1 MPSYWI
7 AVSGEAN
14 FEKTRELN
22 FELQGFKSRQRRKAE
37 RMADGDKLVWYI
49 TKEMAF
55 AGYATITGTY
65 FEDHD
70 PIWEGKKSAAAG
82 KPAEDYPWRVP
93 IRKELVLDRDDWI
106 DVEGIA
112 RKMTYVAKW
121 PAEHWRLAFQGNLHD
136 IPEEDFERIKA
147 ALEQT
152 AKKAKA
158 KA

>member
-14 FEKTRELN
+14 FEKTRELG
-22 FELQGFKSRQRRKAE
+22 FELQGFKTRQRRKAE

-55 AGYATITGTY
+55 AGYATITGPY

-70 PIWEGKKSAAAG
+70 PIWEGKKEG
-82 KPAEDYPWRVP
+82 EDYPWRVP
-93 IRKELVLDRDDWI
+93 IRAELVLDRDDWI

-112 RKMTYVAKW
+112 
-121 PAEHWRLAFQGNLHD
+121 
-136 IPEEDFERIKA
+136 
-147 ALEQT
+147 
-152 AKKAKA
+152 
-158 KA
+158 

>member
-55 AGYATITGTY
+55 AGYATITGAY

-70 PIWEGKKSAAAG
+70 PIWEGEKSGAAG

-93 IRKELVLDRDDWI
+93 IRAELVLDRADWL

-112 RKMTYVAKW
+112 RKMTYVSKW

-147 ALEQT
+147 ALEET
-152 AKKAKA
+152 AAKA

>member
-1 MPSYWI
+1 MPNYWI

-22 FELQGFKSRQRRKAE
+22 FEVQGFKTRQRRKAE
-37 RMADGDKLVWYI
+37 RMAAGDRLVWYI

-65 FEDHD
+65 FEDHE
-70 PIWEGKKSAAAG
+70 PIWEGKKEG
-82 KPAEDYPWRVP
+82 EDYPWRVP
-93 IRKELVLDRDDWI
+93 IRAELVLDRDDWI

-136 IPEEDFERIKA
+136 IPEEDFQRIKQ
-147 ALEQT
+147 ALEET
-152 AKKAKA
+152 AARSKARA
-158 KA
+158 

>member
-55 AGYATITGTY
+55 AGYATITGNY
-65 FEDHD
+65 FEDHE
-70 PIWEGKKSAAAG
+70 PIWEGKKEG
-82 KPAEDYPWRVP
+82 EDYPWRVP
-93 IRKELVLDRDDWI
+93 IRAELVLDRNDWI

-112 RKMTYVAKW
+112 RKMTYVSKW

-147 ALEQT
+147 ALEET
-152 AKKAKA
+152 AAKA
-158 KA
+158 KAQA

>member
-14 FEKTRELN
+14 FEKTRKLG

-37 RMADGDKLVWYI
+37 RMASGDKLVWYI

-70 PIWEGKKSAAAG
+70 PVWEGKK
-82 KPAEDYPWRVP
+82 PEEDYPWRVP
-93 IRKELVLDRDDWI
+93 IKAEIVLDRALWV

-112 RKMTYVAKW
+112 RQMKYVSKW
-121 PAEHWRLAFQGNLHD
+121 PPEHWRLAFQGNLHE
-136 IPEEDFERIKA
+136 IPEEDFDRIRQ
-147 ALEQT
+147 ALEQ
-152 AKKAKA
+152 ASLAPVG
-158 KA
+158 

>member
-14 FEKTRELN
+14 FEKTREHK
-22 FELQGFKSRQRRKAE
+22 FELQGFKTRQRRKAE
-37 RMADGDKLVWYI
+37 RMADGDKLIWYI

-55 AGYATITGTY
+55 AGYATITGSY
-65 FEDHD
+65 FEDHE
-70 PIWEGKKSAAAG
+70 PIWEGKKEG
-82 KPAEDYPWRVP
+82 EDYPWRVP

-112 RKMTYVAKW
+112 RRMTYVAKW

-136 IPEEDFERIKA
+136 IPVEDFERIKA
-147 ALEQT
+147 ALEEV
-152 AKKAKA
+152 AGAKA
-158 KA
+158 EV

>member
-14 FEKTRELN
+14 FEKTRQLN
-22 FELQGFKSRQRRKAE
+22 FELQGFKTRQRRKAE
-37 RMADGDKLVWYI
+37 RMADGDKLIWYI

-55 AGYATITGTY
+55 AGFATITGTY
-65 FEDHD
+65 FEDHE
-70 PIWEGKKSAAAG
+70 PIWEGKKSAPG

-93 IRKELVLDRDDWI
+93 IRAELVLDRDDWI

-112 RKMTYVAKW
+112 RRMTYVSKW

-152 AKKAKA
+152 AAKA
-158 KA
+158 KAQA

>member
-14 FEKTRELN
+14 FEKTRELK
-22 FELQGFKSRQRRKAE
+22 FELQGFKTRQRRKAE

-55 AGYATITGTY
+55 AGYATITGAY
-65 FEDHD
+65 FEDHE
-70 PIWEGKKSAAAG
+70 PIWEGKKEG
-82 KPAEDYPWRVP
+82 EDYPWRVP

-112 RKMTYVAKW
+112 RKMTYVSKW

-147 ALEQT
+147 ALEE
-152 AKKAKA
+152 ASIAKA
-158 KA
+158 EV

>member
-22 FELQGFKSRQRRKAE
+22 FELQGFKTRQRRKAE
-37 RMADGDKLVWYI
+37 RMADGDRLVWYI

-55 AGYATITGTY
+55 AGYATITGPY

-93 IRKELVLDRDDWI
+93 IRAELVLDRDDWI

-112 RKMTYVAKW
+112 RKMTYVSKW

-136 IPEEDFERIKA
+136 IPEEDFELIKA
-147 ALEQT
+147 ALEET

>member
-14 FEKTRELN
+14 FEKTRQMN
-22 FELQGFKSRQRRKAE
+22 FELQGFKTRQRRKAE

-55 AGYATITGTY
+55 AGFATITGTY
-65 FEDHD
+65 FEDHE
-70 PIWEGKKSAAAG
+70 PIWEGKKSASAG

-93 IRKELVLDRDDWI
+93 IVPELVLDRDDWI

-112 RKMTYVAKW
+112 RKMIYVAKW
-121 PAEHWRLAFQGNLHD
+121 PPEHWRLAFQGNLHD
-136 IPEEDFERIKA
+136 IPEEDFTLIQA
-147 ALEQT
+147 ALEET
-152 AKKAKA
+152 AAKA

>member
-14 FEKTRELN
+14 FEKTKELN
-22 FELQGFKSRQRRKAE
+22 FVLQGFKTRQRRKAE
-37 RMADGDKLVWYI
+37 RMADGDKLIWYI

-70 PIWEGKKSAAAG
+70 PIWEGKKEG
-82 KPAEDYPWRVP
+82 EDYPWRVP
-93 IRKELVLDRDDWI
+93 IRAELVLERDDWI

-112 RKMTYVAKW
+112 RKMTYVSKW

-147 ALEQT
+147 ALEET
-152 AKKAKA
+152 ANRAKA

>member
-14 FEKTRELN
+14 FEKTRELG
-22 FELQGFKSRQRRKAE
+22 FELQGFKTRQRRKAE

-55 AGYATITGTY
+55 AGYATITGPY

-70 PIWEGKKSAAAG
+70 PIWEGKKEG
-82 KPAEDYPWRVP
+82 EDYPWRVP
-93 IRKELVLDRDDWI
+93 IRAELVLDRDDWI

-112 RKMTYVAKW
+112 RQMTYVAKW

-136 IPEEDFERIKA
+136 IPEEDFARIKS
-147 ALEQT
+147 ALEET
-152 AKKAKA
+152 AAKAKA

>member
-14 FEKTRELN
+14 FEKTRQLN
-22 FELQGFKSRQRRKAE
+22 FELQGFKTRQRRKAE
-37 RMADGDKLVWYI
+37 RMAGGDKLIWYI

-55 AGYATITGTY
+55 AGYATITGPY
-65 FEDHD
+65 FEDHE
-70 PIWEGKKSAAAG
+70 PIWEGKKGTAG

-93 IRKELVLDRDDWI
+93 IRAELVLDRDDWI

-112 RKMTYVAKW
+112 RNMTYVSKW

-136 IPEEDFERIKA
+136 IPEEDFVRIKA
-147 ALEQT
+147 ALEET
-152 AKKAKA
+152 EAKAKA

>member
-14 FEKTRELN
+14 FEKTKELN
-22 FELQGFKSRQRRKAE
+22 FVLQGFKTRQRRKAE

-55 AGYATITGTY
+55 AGYATITGAY
-65 FEDHD
+65 FEDHE
-70 PIWEGKKSAAAG
+70 PIWEGKKEG
-82 KPAEDYPWRVP
+82 EDYPWRVP
-93 IRKELVLDRDDWI
+93 IRAELVLERDDWI

-112 RKMTYVAKW
+112 RKMTYVSKW

-147 ALEQT
+147 ALEET
-152 AKKAKA
+152 ANRAKA